1 MDMSLSKLREAR
13 RAVVHGVAKSWT
25 RLSDWTELNW
35 TAALRAFIDLVW
47 YLFVDYVFLFTV
59 PEEGHSDTEG
69 NLTDD
74 RIKEMQG
81 NFHN

>member
-1 MDMSLSKLREAR
+1 M
-13 RAVVHGVAKSWT
+13 
-25 RLSDWTELNW
+25 
-35 TAALRAFIDLVW
+35 F
-47 YLFVDYVFLFTV
+47 FLFTV

-81 NFHN
+81 NFHNQFGLWALSKVNSCHSYFLIVYNDFHMD